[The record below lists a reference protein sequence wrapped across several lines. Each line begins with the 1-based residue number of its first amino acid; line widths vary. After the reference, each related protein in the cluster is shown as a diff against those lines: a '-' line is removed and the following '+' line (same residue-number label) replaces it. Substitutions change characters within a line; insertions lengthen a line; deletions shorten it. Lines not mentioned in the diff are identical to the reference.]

1 MNKQEEENDSDDD
14 IVDAQDETDSADD
27 DSSNND
33 DDSDESSENGA
44 AKTKNTEADKYLPP
58 VEVEAQIKLLWQH
71 QPDILN
77 FIWMRAFSDGA
88 NVGVIDLRNA
98 DGFKIF
104 FMRVVL
110 VTANRFRPAA
120 KIGDSI
126 SDHPQNIHL
135 KRILECNS
143 KIRLIQMNS
152 DSASTSVVNVVPEME
167 QDVVAAATAAG
178 NAAAANGSNLSKLV
192 SLWIDLQNAVNCY
205 MDSSKDPNPLGTQG
219 APIGIRQILERKE
232 GLFRRHM
239 MGKRVNYCCRS
250 VISPDPY
257 LGTNEIGIPLHF
269 AKTLHYPTPV
279 NDWNVKYL
287 RTLVEN
293 GPDQYPGKS
302 IACTSLSNLHFFYL
316 FLLFNDLYH
325 APL

>member
-1 MNKQEEENDSDDD
+1 MNKQDQQENDSEDD
-14 IVDAQDETDSADD
+14 IVDAQDETDSADED
-27 DSSNND
+27 EESSNNS
-33 DDSDESSENGA
+33 DSDDASESGNSG
-44 AKTKNTEADKYLPP
+44 TKPKNAEADKYLPP
-58 VEVEAQIKLLWQH
+58 VEVEAQIKLLWQQH
-71 QPDILN
+71 PEILN
-77 FIWMRAFSDGA
+77 FMWMRAFTSGA
-88 NVGVIDLRNA
+88 SIGSVDLKTA
-98 DGFKIF
+98 DGSKIF

-110 VTANRFRPAA
+110 VTPNRFRPAA

-126 SDHPQNIHL
+126 SDHPQNTHL

-143 KIRLIQMNS
+143 KIRLIQMNVDTS
-152 DSASTSVVNVVPEME
+152 SSVSTSTAAPDTE
-167 QDVVAAATAAG
+167 QDVVVAATTAA
-178 NAAAANGSNLSKLV
+178 NVAAINGSNLSKLV

-257 LGTNEIGIPLHF
+257 LGTNEIGIPVHF

-293 GPDQYPGKS
+293 GPDQYPGK
-302 IACTSLSNLHFFYL
+302 AFCPFYL
-316 FLLFNDLYH
+316 CCGLLPSRKLRFVQ
-325 APL
+325 